1 MSSINRP
8 IPRVW
13 VVSTARSDAS
23 DTGARFI
30 NEPRTPRLYWIATT
44 LCVLLLAATA
54 CPALEA
60 GAATI
65 EITPQPPLGV
75 PMSGYGGD
83 TYDHRSQATHDPLHA
98 RVLVLDDGRSRTALI
113 TLDLIGLNQGDLPTR
128 LRELG
133 IGNWVLAS
141 SHTHGGPK
149 VLSLLE
155 PFAEDR
161 TWPVDDPYVTWLENR
176 IAEGTARALERMQ
189 PATLSVA
196 KGSVDISFN
205 RRLVHT
211 DGTVEMIWGAN
222 RARRY
227 TGPTDP
233 EVGVVRVDD
242 RAGNPLAILL
252 NYACHPVV
260 LGSGNRQLTADYPGY
275 ACAYLERRFPGT
287 VALFLQGADGDL
299 DPYID
304 VQNDFAPAQDQG
316 EELGREVERVV
327 RALDP
332 YREGQPHALEL
343 HPLIEVTHYQ
353 YTFAGF
359 YDRSQSIE
367 TPFSLLR
374 IGDRLAFVN
383 LPGEPFVELQLDLKA
398 RSPLPFT
405 FLIGYANGY
414 AGYFPT
420 LKANREG
427 GYGANS
433 GGTMHLEAAA
443 GEVMVARALEEL
455 TASFW
460 EQPLPKVVV
469 GGSVTRLLTVVRPPL
484 LQADAP
490 ISVTVDLSQLG
501 GSAEEELTPTE
512 DGRFSLDVE
521 FPLTAPAGRH
531 EIWFTV
537 VQQISTGP
545 HVTRV
550 AQTLS
555 VLPGSDLLPLK
566 GELASGWQLETSP
579 AVNAEE
585 IGIFDGL
592 AARAFQV
599 DSAAMAAWASTWSI
613 DLTRQEPFS
622 LSGYGSL
629 RLQFHAGTLVAPR
642 EPWLALYL
650 GERRIDLRGKID
662 LENPDW
668 QTVELPLDPTAQET
682 PIKQIRLWGN
692 LSGRFFLGEL
702 RLVSAFSPTTAAPVP
717 ATAPQSFRLLPAYPN
732 PFNGTTTI
740 PFDLPSSVEVN
751 LTLYNL
757 TGQRVITLARGM
769 REAGGYS
776 IGWDGMDDA
785 GRALVSGMY
794 FYNLTAGDRSETRKL
809 ILLR

>member
-1 MSSINRP
+1 
-8 IPRVW
+8 
-13 VVSTARSDAS
+13 
-23 DTGARFI
+23 
-30 NEPRTPRLYWIATT
+30 
-44 LCVLLLAATA
+44 
-54 CPALEA
+54 
-60 GAATI
+60 
-65 EITPQPPLGV
+65 
-75 PMSGYGGD
+75 MSGYGFD
-83 TYDHRSQATHDPLHA
+83 IYSQAMHDPLHA

-161 TWPVDDPYVTWLENR
+161 TWPVDNPYVTWLENR
-176 IAEGTARALERMQ
+176 IVEGTARALERMQ

-260 LGSGNRQLTADYPGY
+260 LGNGNRQLTADYPGY

-343 HPLIEVTHYQ
+343 NPLIEVTHYQ
-353 YTFAGF
+353 HTFAGF
-359 YDRSQSIE
+359 YDPSQSIE

-443 GEVMVARALEEL
+443 GEVMVARALE
-455 TASFW
+455 
-460 EQPLPKVVV
+460 
-469 GGSVTRLLTVVRPPL
+469 
-484 LQADAP
+484 D
-490 ISVTVDLSQLG
+490 
-501 GSAEEELTPTE
+501 
-512 DGRFSLDVE
+512 
-521 FPLTAPAGRH
+521 
-531 EIWFTV
+531 
-537 VQQISTGP
+537 
-545 HVTRV
+545 
-550 AQTLS
+550 
-555 VLPGSDLLPLK
+555 
-566 GELASGWQLETSP
+566 
-579 AVNAEE
+579 
-585 IGIFDGL
+585 
-592 AARAFQV
+592 
-599 DSAAMAAWASTWSI
+599 
-613 DLTRQEPFS
+613 
-622 LSGYGSL
+622 
-629 RLQFHAGTLVAPR
+629 
-642 EPWLALYL
+642 
-650 GERRIDLRGKID
+650 
-662 LENPDW
+662 
-668 QTVELPLDPTAQET
+668 
-682 PIKQIRLWGN
+682 
-692 LSGRFFLGEL
+692 
-702 RLVSAFSPTTAAPVP
+702 LVSAFSPTTAAPVP

>member
-1 MSSINRP
+1 
-8 IPRVW
+8 
-13 VVSTARSDAS
+13 
-23 DTGARFI
+23 
-30 NEPRTPRLYWIATT
+30 
-44 LCVLLLAATA
+44 LAATA

-65 EITPQPPLGV
+65 EITPQPPVGV
-75 PMSGYGGD
+75 PMSGYDFD
-83 TYDHRSQATHDPLHA
+83 TYSQAMHDPLHA

-133 IGNWVLAS
+133 ISNWVLAS

-176 IAEGTARALERMQ
+176 IVEGTARALERMQ

-260 LGSGNRQLTADYPGY
+260 LGNGNRQLTADYPGY

-343 HPLIEVTHYQ
+343 NPLIEVTHYQ
-353 YTFAGF
+353 HTFAGF

-460 EQPLPKVVV
+460 EQPLPKVVI

-555 VLPGSDLLPLK
+555 VLPG
-566 GELASGWQLETSP
+566 Q
-579 AVNAEE
+579 
-585 IGIFDGL
+585 
-592 AARAFQV
+592 
-599 DSAAMAAWASTWSI
+599 
-613 DLTRQEPFS
+613 
-622 LSGYGSL
+622 
-629 RLQFHAGTLVAPR
+629 
-642 EPWLALYL
+642 
-650 GERRIDLRGKID
+650 
-662 LENPDW
+662 
-668 QTVELPLDPTAQET
+668 PTAVAETDDGALPQE
-682 PIKQIRLWGN
+682 
-692 LSGRFFLGEL
+692 
-702 RLVSAFSPTTAAPVP
+702 SALD
-717 ATAPQSFRLLPAYPN
+717 QNYPN
-732 PFNGTTTI
+732 PFNAETAITFRVNVSGHVDLAV
-740 PFDLPSSVEVN
+740 FDLA
-751 LTLYNL
+751 
-757 TGQRVITLARGM
+757 GQRIRTLFSGR
-769 REAGGYS
+769 RETGAHVVRWNGRDDGGTEV
-776 IGWDGMDDA
+776 A
-785 GRALVSGMY
+785 SGVY
-794 FYNLTAGDRSETRKL
+794 LYRLETREFKEARRL
-809 ILLR
+809 ALLK

>member
-1 MSSINRP
+1 M
-8 IPRVW
+8 
-13 VVSTARSDAS
+13 
-23 DTGARFI
+23 

-65 EITPQPPLGV
+65 EITPQPPVGV
-75 PMSGYGGD
+75 PMSGYGFD
-83 TYDHRSQATHDPLHA
+83 IYSQAMHDPLHA

-161 TWPVDDPYVTWLENR
+161 TWPVDNPYVTWLENR
-176 IAEGTARALERMQ
+176 IVEGTARALERMQ

-260 LGSGNRQLTADYPGY
+260 LGNGNRQLTADYPGY

-343 HPLIEVTHYQ
+343 NPLIEVTHYQ
-353 YTFAGF
+353 HTFAGF
-359 YDRSQSIE
+359 YDPSQSIE

-443 GEVMVARALEEL
+443 GEVMVARALE
-455 TASFW
+455 
-460 EQPLPKVVV
+460 
-469 GGSVTRLLTVVRPPL
+469 
-484 LQADAP
+484 D
-490 ISVTVDLSQLG
+490 
-501 GSAEEELTPTE
+501 
-512 DGRFSLDVE
+512 
-521 FPLTAPAGRH
+521 
-531 EIWFTV
+531 
-537 VQQISTGP
+537 
-545 HVTRV
+545 
-550 AQTLS
+550 
-555 VLPGSDLLPLK
+555 
-566 GELASGWQLETSP
+566 
-579 AVNAEE
+579 
-585 IGIFDGL
+585 
-592 AARAFQV
+592 
-599 DSAAMAAWASTWSI
+599 
-613 DLTRQEPFS
+613 
-622 LSGYGSL
+622 
-629 RLQFHAGTLVAPR
+629 
-642 EPWLALYL
+642 
-650 GERRIDLRGKID
+650 
-662 LENPDW
+662 
-668 QTVELPLDPTAQET
+668 
-682 PIKQIRLWGN
+682 
-692 LSGRFFLGEL
+692 
-702 RLVSAFSPTTAAPVP
+702 LVSAFSPTTAAPVP

>member
-1 MSSINRP
+1 
-8 IPRVW
+8 
-13 VVSTARSDAS
+13 
-23 DTGARFI
+23 
-30 NEPRTPRLYWIATT
+30 
-44 LCVLLLAATA
+44 LAATA

-65 EITPQPPLGV
+65 EITPQPPVGV
-75 PMSGYGGD
+75 PMSGYGFD
-83 TYDHRSQATHDPLHA
+83 IYSQAMHDPLHA

-176 IAEGTARALERMQ
+176 IVEGTARALERMQ

-260 LGSGNRQLTADYPGY
+260 LGNGNRQLTADYPGY

-343 HPLIEVTHYQ
+343 NPLIEVTHYQ
-353 YTFAGF
+353 HTFAGF

-433 GGTMHLEAAA
+433 GGT
-443 GEVMVARALEEL
+443 
-455 TASFW
+455 
-460 EQPLPKVVV
+460 
-469 GGSVTRLLTVVRPPL
+469 
-484 LQADAP
+484 
-490 ISVTVDLSQLG
+490 
-501 GSAEEELTPTE
+501 
-512 DGRFSLDVE
+512 
-521 FPLTAPAGRH
+521 
-531 EIWFTV
+531 
-537 VQQISTGP
+537 
-545 HVTRV
+545 
-550 AQTLS
+550 
-555 VLPGSDLLPLK
+555 
-566 GELASGWQLETSP
+566 
-579 AVNAEE
+579 
-585 IGIFDGL
+585 
-592 AARAFQV
+592 
-599 DSAAMAAWASTWSI
+599 
-613 DLTRQEPFS
+613 
-622 LSGYGSL
+622 
-629 RLQFHAGTLVAPR
+629 
-642 EPWLALYL
+642 
-650 GERRIDLRGKID
+650 
-662 LENPDW
+662 
-668 QTVELPLDPTAQET
+668 
-682 PIKQIRLWGN
+682 
-692 LSGRFFLGEL
+692 
-702 RLVSAFSPTTAAPVP
+702 
-717 ATAPQSFRLLPAYPN
+717 
-732 PFNGTTTI
+732 
-740 PFDLPSSVEVN
+740 
-751 LTLYNL
+751 
-757 TGQRVITLARGM
+757 
-769 REAGGYS
+769 
-776 IGWDGMDDA
+776 
-785 GRALVSGMY
+785 
-794 FYNLTAGDRSETRKL
+794 
-809 ILLR
+809 

>member
-1 MSSINRP
+1 M
-8 IPRVW
+8 
-13 VVSTARSDAS
+13 
-23 DTGARFI
+23 
-30 NEPRTPRLYWIATT
+30 
-44 LCVLLLAATA
+44 AATA

-65 EITPQPPLGV
+65 EITPQPPVGV
-75 PMSGYGGD
+75 PMSGYDFD
-83 TYDHRSQATHDPLHA
+83 TYSQAMHDPLHA

-133 IGNWVLAS
+133 ISNWVLAS

-176 IAEGTARALERMQ
+176 IVEGTARALERMQ

-260 LGSGNRQLTADYPGY
+260 LGNGNRQLTADYPGY

-343 HPLIEVTHYQ
+343 NPLIEVTHYQ
-353 YTFAGF
+353 HTFAGF

-460 EQPLPKVVV
+460 EQPLPKVVI

-555 VLPGSDLLPLK
+555 VLPG
-566 GELASGWQLETSP
+566 Q
-579 AVNAEE
+579 
-585 IGIFDGL
+585 
-592 AARAFQV
+592 
-599 DSAAMAAWASTWSI
+599 
-613 DLTRQEPFS
+613 
-622 LSGYGSL
+622 
-629 RLQFHAGTLVAPR
+629 
-642 EPWLALYL
+642 
-650 GERRIDLRGKID
+650 
-662 LENPDW
+662 
-668 QTVELPLDPTAQET
+668 PTAVAETDDGALPQE
-682 PIKQIRLWGN
+682 
-692 LSGRFFLGEL
+692 
-702 RLVSAFSPTTAAPVP
+702 SALD
-717 ATAPQSFRLLPAYPN
+717 QNYPN
-732 PFNGTTTI
+732 PFNAETAITFRVNVSGHVDLAV
-740 PFDLPSSVEVN
+740 FDLA
-751 LTLYNL
+751 
-757 TGQRVITLARGM
+757 GQRIRTLFSGR
-769 REAGGYS
+769 RETGAHVVRWNGRDDGGTEV
-776 IGWDGMDDA
+776 A
-785 GRALVSGMY
+785 SGVY
-794 FYNLTAGDRSETRKL
+794 LYRLETREFKEARRL
-809 ILLR
+809 ALLK